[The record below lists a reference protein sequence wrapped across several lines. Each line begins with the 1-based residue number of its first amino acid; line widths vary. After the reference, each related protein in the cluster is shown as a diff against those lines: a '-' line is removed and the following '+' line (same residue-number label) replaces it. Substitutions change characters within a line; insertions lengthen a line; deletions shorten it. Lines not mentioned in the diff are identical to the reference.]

1 MPLRTRAEIYGKEAA
16 ALLQEVSLYPG
27 IREGQLSAFYPGKEG
42 TVNNL
47 LSHRVSG
54 YLLYRTKAAPS
65 LAESPVYSYISIQ
78 YNDFFYK
85 AMHQGIKPITVPSF
99 NNTR

>member
-1 MPLRTRAEIYGKEAA
+1 MVSTKDLEPMTAHISEDGLQREETVAEHTENTRFLCDKKGKRCGMS
-16 ALLQEVSLYPG
+16 Q
-27 IREGQLSAFYPGKEG
+27 
-42 TVNNL
+42 
-47 LSHRVSG
+47 RVSG